1 MPLKTGDPLP
11 PPPEGTSWPP
21 GPLVIYFYPKDF
33 TGVCTKEACQFRDIY
48 DVLRKDFGAELIGV
62 SRDSEESHERFKA
75 EHRLPFRLI
84 ADRAGTLS
92 KAFGVERLWGLI
104 PFVKRVTFVADKAG
118 VIRGVFHHELDAARH
133 VRDVRECLE
142 TLTSR

>member
-11 PPPEGTSWPP
+11 EGVDWPK
-21 GPLVIYFYPKDF
+21 GPLVVYFYPKDF
-33 TGVCTKEACQFRDIY
+33 TGVCTKEACEFRDIY
-48 DVLRKDFGAELIGV
+48 DTLKKDFGAEVIGV
-62 SRDSEESHERFKA
+62 SRDSDETHERFKA

-84 ADRAGTLS
+84 ADRGGKLS

-104 PFVKRVTFVADKAG
+104 PFVKRVTFVADAGG

-133 VRDVRECLE
+133 VRDVRE
-142 TLTSR
+142 TLSALAKGP